1 MYFLFCS
8 MNTIP
13 QAMKSQVNPAGKISL
28 NTGSISQG
36 GASTFSIKQLP
47 QKVGN
52 VGGTSSTNTS
62 TSGTSGQPAAFI
74 KINNPGST
82 AGTVN
87 QTSQLNTAAKI
98 QIQAGVS
105 TTSSSPIFSMTVN
118 PIHNATITGVKRKA
132 EQMENHK

>member
-1 MYFLFCS
+1 MYPFKQDDLSQLIYIRLVKCEIATTTLWLDKDAAFWWFHIMYFLFCS

-52 VGGTSSTNTS
+52 IGGTSSANTS
-62 TSGTSGQPAAFI
+62 TTGTSGQPAAFI
-74 KINNPGST
+74 KI
-82 AGTVN
+82 
-87 QTSQLNTAAKI
+87 K
-98 QIQAGVS
+98 
-105 TTSSSPIFSMTVN
+105 
-118 PIHNATITGVKRKA
+118 KRYDWT
-132 EQMENHK
+132 